1 MVPLLIYDSRQ
12 VYACFVYLRSWGG
25 TIISRTHFIYGAF
38 VMEKSYKFRLYPNS
52 VQSVLLQKTF
62 GCSRYV
68 YNYYLSQRIESYQNT
83 GKSPTR
89 FEQDRHLTMLKAEL
103 PWLKEVDSRALKYAI
118 NDLNKAFVNF
128 YRGQRN
134 NTNIGYPLFKKK
146 RNHYQSYSTQYR
158 YLSISGG
165 YIKLPKLGLVRCS
178 VSKEVKGR
186 ILSATVSQA
195 PSGKYYVSI
204 CCTDVDIEPLP
215 KTGAVVGVD
224 LGVKDLAI
232 TSDGV
237 KYPNNRYTYQAEKRL
252 ARLQRELSRKT
263 KGSNR
268 WEKQRIK
275 VARLQEHIA
284 NQRRD
289 NMQKLTTELIRNFDV
304 ICIEDLNAS
313 GMVKNHHLAKAVSDA
328 SFYEF
333 RRELEYKAKWYGKQ
347 ISVVDRFYPSS
358 QVCSHCGYQNKD
370 AKDLNIR
377 SWICPEC
384 GAEHD
389 RDINA
394 ATNILNEGL
403 RILA

>member
-1 MVPLLIYDSRQ
+1 
-12 VYACFVYLRSWGG
+12 
-25 TIISRTHFIYGAF
+25 
-38 VMEKSYKFRLYPNS
+38 MEKAYKFRIYPDR
-52 VQSVLLQKTF
+52 QQEITILKTF
-62 GCSRYV
+62 GCVRFV
-68 YNYYLSQRIESYQNT
+68 YNRFLEDRITSYKERHEGRTYFQQNKMLT
-83 GKSPTR
+83 ELKQEYQWLYEADKDALQYALRNLNTAYSRFFNSLKSNHHIGFPEFKR
-89 FEQDRHLTMLKAEL
+89 K
-103 PWLKEVDSRALKYAI
+103 K
-118 NDLNKAFVNF
+118 LNCGA
-128 YRGQRN
+128 Y
-134 NTNIGYPLFKKK
+134 T
-146 RNHYQSYSTQYR
+146 T
-158 YLSISGG
+158 SGG
-165 YIKLPKLGLVRCS
+165 ENRVYFIGNKVKLPKLGLVKCS
-178 VSKEVKGR
+178 VSKEVRGR
-186 ILSATVSQA
+186 ILNATVSQA
-195 PSGKYYVSI
+195 PSGKYYVSV

-215 KTGAVVGVD
+215 KTGALVGVD

-237 KYPNNRYTYQAEKRL
+237 KYPNNRYTYEAEKRL

-275 VARLQEHIA
+275 VARLQEYIA

-289 NMQKLTTELIRNFDV
+289 NMQKLTTELIRNYDV
-304 ICIEDLNAS
+304 ICIEDLNAD
-313 GMVKNHHLAKAVSDA
+313 GMKRNHHLAKAVSDA

-358 QVCSHCGYQNKD
+358 QLCSCCGYQNKGT
-370 AKDLNIR
+370 KDLNVR

-384 GAEHD
+384 GVEHD

-403 RILA
+403 RLLA

>member
-1 MVPLLIYDSRQ
+1 MEMSYRFRIYPTKAQEELIR
-12 VYACFVYLRSWGG
+12 
-25 TIISRTHFIYGAF
+25 
-38 VMEKSYKFRLYPNS
+38 
-52 VQSVLLQKTF
+52 KTF
-62 GCSRYV
+62 GCCRFV
-68 YNYYLSQRIESYQNT
+68 YNYFLYEKTQQYKETKTSI
-83 GKSPTR
+83 TR
-89 FEQDRHLTMLKAEL
+89 FQQDSKLNAMKREKK
-103 PWLKEVDSRALKYAI
+103 WLAEVDSRALKYSLR
-118 NDLNKAFVNF
+118 DLERAFSYF
-128 YRGQRN
+128 YKSIREKDKSAAPR
-134 NTNIGYPLFKKK
+134 YKKK
-146 RNHYQSYSTQYR
+146 RSLQAYTTS
-158 YLSISGG
+158 SGSVSVSACAV
-165 YIKLPKLGLVRCS
+165 KLPKLGLVRCAI
-178 VSKEVKGR
+178 SKEVKGR
-186 ILSATVSQA
+186 ILNATVSQA

-204 CCTDVDIEPLP
+204 CCADVDIEQLP

-224 LGVKDLAI
+224 LGLKDLAI

-237 KYPNNRYTYQAEKRL
+237 KYPNNRYTYESEKRL

-289 NMQKLTTELIRNFDV
+289 NMQKLTTELIRNYDV
-304 ICIEDLNAS
+304 ICIEDLNAD
-313 GMVKNHHLAKAVSDA
+313 GMKRNHHLAKAVSDA

-358 QVCSHCGYQNKD
+358 QLCSCCGYQNKD
-370 AKDLNIR
+370 TKDLNVR
-377 SWICPEC
+377 SWVCPEC

-394 ATNILNEGL
+394 ATNILHEGL
-403 RILA
+403 RLLA